1 MNATLTIGSTSGAIA
16 PNQAPAIT
24 SAVTKSEKSATAA
37 IFTRMRPSLWRAALI
52 LQGFAGI
59 LAALYL
65 LAASAFFAALL
76 FYTFIR

>member
-1 MNATLTIGSTSGAIA
+1 
-16 PNQAPAIT
+16 
-24 SAVTKSEKSATAA
+24 
-37 IFTRMRPSLWRAALI
+37 MRPSLWRAALI
-52 LQGFAGI
+52 LHGFAGI